1 MTASRII
8 LIPSGPRGPAG
19 ATGATGPQG
28 ATGATG
34 PQGATG
40 ATGAQGPTGA
50 TGPTGPT
57 GAAGADGKTVRSGSG
72 APSSG
77 LGVDGDFYIDTTAD
91 AIYGPKAAG
100 AWGSATSLIGP
111 QGEQG
116 PAGTGIGSVLYDS
129 TLAAAGAI
137 SITSISQSYAHLVLV
152 AQLRGDAVAANRT
165 ISVRFNNDTGANYDA
180 QYVAGNNST
189 ATAAAS
195 VGATSGAIGAIP
207 AGSATAGYAG
217 ALVLEI
223 PNYSG
228 TTFYKTAAYRT
239 TKDENGAAAN
249 MVTYSGTVFWRSTNA
264 ITRIDLGILT
274 GNFDAGSRVTLY
286 GIVGSS

>member
-8 LIPSGPRGPAG
+8 LIPSGARGPAG
-19 ATGATGPQG
+19 ATGATGAAG
-28 ATGATG
+28 APGA
-34 PQGATG
+34 P
-40 ATGAQGPTGA
+40 
-50 TGPTGPT
+50 
-57 GAAGADGKTVRSGSG
+57 GADGKTVRNGSG

-165 ISVRFNNDTGANYDA
+165 INVRFNNDTGANYDA
-180 QYVAGNNST
+180 QYVAGNNAS
-189 ATAAAS
+189 AVVAAS

-207 AGSATAGYAG
+207 AASATAGYAG
-217 ALVLEI
+217 ALIIEI

-228 TTFYKTAAYRT
+228 TTFYKTSTYRT
-239 TKDENGAAAN
+239 TKDENGTATN
-249 MVTYSGTVFWRSTNA
+249 MVAYNGTVFWRSTNA

-274 GNFDAGSRVTLY
+274 GSFDAGSRVTLY